1 MTEQATGNSSD
12 KAARAVAALKGPR
25 ARRIGKWLA
34 GLLVAF
40 GLFGF
45 LAGPPL
51 MKWLLVKQLSQEL
64 QREVSIEKID
74 INPYALS
81 ARVSGVSVKAE
92 GGGELAGFDELFVNL
107 SSFSLAQF
115 GAVVD
120 EIRLQGPRV
129 A

>member
-51 MKWLLVKQLSQEL
+51 IGIVADVTTL
-64 QREVSIEKID
+64 QG
-74 INPYALS
+74 ALFITVAAALIIAAC
-81 ARVSGVSVKAE
+81 ARMVKA
-92 GGGELAGFDELFVNL
+92 ADTY
-107 SSFSLAQF
+107 
-115 GAVVD
+115 
-120 EIRLQGPRV
+120 
-129 A
+129 